1 MKFAVAVMSILVLVS
16 SAAFGQGTAWRM
28 DPAHSKVEFG
38 VKHMV
43 ISEVTGIFKEFDA
56 TLSSSKPDFTDAVF
70 SANIKT
76 ASVSTDNTMRD
87 NHLRS
92 DDFLNAEKYPAITFK
107 STRVEKTGDDSYKV
121 YGDLTIRDV
130 TKPVILDTKL
140 NGVIKDPMGNQ
151 RAGFTATT
159 SINRFDY
166 GVKWNRA
173 IETGGLIAGDK
184 VTITLNMEFVAPKG
198 S

>member
-1 MKFAVAVMSILVLVS
+1 MKFAVAVMSALVLVS
-16 SAAFGQGTAWRM
+16 SAALGQGTAWRM

>member
-1 MKFAVAVMSILVLVS
+1 MKFAVAVISALVLVS
-16 SAAFGQGTAWRM
+16 SAAFGQGTTWRM

>member
-1 MKFAVAVMSILVLVS
+1 MKFAVAVMSALVLVS

>member
-1 MKFAVAVMSILVLVS
+1 MKSVLAVVS
-16 SAAFGQGTAWRM
+16 SLLIAVSAAVGQPNVWKV
-28 DPAHSKVEFG
+28 DPVHSKVLFG

-43 ISEVTGIFKEFDA
+43 IAEVTGEFKEYDA
-56 TLSSSKPDFTDAVF
+56 TVTSAKPDFTDAVF
-70 SANIKT
+70 SATLKS
-76 ASVSTDNTMRD
+76 ASISTDNTMRD

-107 STRVEKTGDDSYKV
+107 STKVEKTGEGQYKV

-130 TKPVILDTKL
+130 TKPVVLDTKL

-166 GVKWNRA
+166 GVKWNKA
-173 IETGGLIAGDK
+173 LEAGGLIAGET
-184 VTITLNMEFVAPKG
+184 VTITLNMEFVGPK
-198 S
+198 SM